1 MDQMRAVKGRRRG
14 ELVMVVIDFEEEQ
27 GVTGVYVSV
36 WGLRTDGEQEGAVQ
50 RMIKADEGL
59 KV

>member
-1 MDQMRAVKGRRRG
+1 
-14 ELVMVVIDFEEEQ
+14 MVVIDFEEEQ